1 MPHFTLQIS
10 PGGPILTAVVT
21 VSQPKAAALQAAQQP
36 LPQPVSIRALVDT
49 GASCTCID
57 PSVLQSLQLTPTGSA
72 SMHTPTTGAIPAA
85 ADQYDVGLAIFAAT
99 NQVPLF
105 LATVP
110 VIAAQLLQAQ
120 GIHALIGRDILQ
132 QCVLHYNG
140 AIGTFTLA
148 F

>member
-1 MPHFTLQIS
+1 
-10 PGGPILTAVVT
+10 
-21 VSQPKAAALQAAQQP
+21 
-36 LPQPVSIRALVDT
+36 
-49 GASCTCID
+49 
-57 PSVLQSLQLTPTGSA
+57 
-72 SMHTPTTGAIPAA
+72 MHTPTTGATPAA
-85 ADQYDVGLAIFAAT
+85 ADQYDVGLAIFAAA

-110 VIAAQLLQAQ
+110 VIAAELLQAQ

-140 AIGTFTLA
+140 TTGSFTLA

>member
-1 MPHFTLQIS
+1 M
-10 PGGPILTAVVT
+10 
-21 VSQPKAAALQAAQQP
+21 QQP
-36 LPQPVSIRALVDT
+36 IPAPVTIRALVDT

-72 SMHTPTTGAIPAA
+72 SVHTPSTGATPAA
-85 ADQYDVGLAIFAAT
+85 ADQYDVGLAIFAAL

-110 VIAAQLLQAQ
+110 VIAADLLQPQ
-120 GIHALIGRDILQ
+120 GIHALIGRDILSL
-132 QCVLHYNG
+132 CVLHDNG
-140 AIGTFTLA
+140 TTGTFTLA